1 MENFLRN
8 SIKSKYI
15 FSQEIPKTPDHA
27 PSRTFYLFSV
37 DLNAVARMLLDTAY
51 KSVGNVIS
59 RRLHETKENKLVS
72 RSILLSY
79 PSSRNS

>member
-1 MENFLRN
+1 M
-8 SIKSKYI
+8 KSKVY
-15 FSQEIPKTPDHA
+15 FLQEVPKTPDHA

-72 RSILLSY
+72 WSIVISYRSN
-79 PSSRNS
+79 RNN